1 MGYFIRNTAEFQNEL
16 GRHYKVII
24 FDDDLTGDSSDT
36 FTLSKRGFDLTYETE
51 DRTRFTGLIRYSYNQ
66 RC

>member
-51 DRTRFTGLIRYSYNQ
+51 D
-66 RC
+66 